1 MKISSRPSEETVELE
16 MRDVLVIDTD
26 MVFNNISGKQQ
37 LVIRGIIDVPDDAKY
52 NYNSMLDFISEVTH
66 NLKVV
71 T

>member
-1 MKISSRPSEETVELE
+1 MKISSRPSEETIELE
-16 MRDVLVIDTD
+16 MRDVLVIDTE

-37 LVIRGIIDVPDDAKY
+37 LVVRGIIDVPDDVKY
-52 NYNSMLDFISEVTH
+52 SYNKMLDFISEVTH